1 VHQCK
6 KAFLDRRAFFAF
18 ITGIGMAI
26 GVPLA
31 MLVGHALAASLDGVK
46 SLDAVSDT
54 LAVVGVAMVA
64 LVASAVPAGRAA
76 SVNPLT
82 ALRTE

>member
-1 VHQCK
+1 
-6 KAFLDRRAFFAF
+6 
-18 ITGIGMAI
+18 M

-31 MLVGHALAASLDGVK
+31 MLAGRALTSSLYGVK
-46 SLDAVSDT
+46 ALDTVSYV
-54 LAVVGVAMVA
+54 LAVAGLAVVA

-76 SVNPLT
+76 SVEPMR